1 MMENKICF
9 DKPRG
14 NLIRL
19 ELDLLLPTT
28 ISSIWKKKKIVA
40 HVCRYGCSI
49 GMNTLF

>member
-14 NLIRL
+14 NLIQL

-28 ISSIWKKKKIVA
+28 ISSIWKKKKKLLHTCVA
-40 HVCRYGCSI
+40 MVV
-49 GMNTLF
+49 L